1 LEIAKT
7 TGNGYNQYLLGIG
20 ILGLLLS
27 FGTILLVFGTGFEG
41 WAEWYSF
48 WYDTYLYPFTFYS
61 PIGILISGPII
72 MCTSLLL
79 AIASTFFLLRH
90 RNPIALISVGAFG
103 ASIYYNFQWTQYIYN
118 TPESTTFPDPATW
131 LSWWGM
137 LDLGFLVFAF
147 SYLIL
152 ASTLLVSSIF
162 VLRES
167 RFQLLSL
174 FSVGLSG
181 VAFYLQFTDEVPTW
195 QPSSVV
201 RSGSLIHLGLVP
213 LLLSS
218 VVLVFAFLVVQ
229 TSTFSTPSKQTP

>member
-1 LEIAKT
+1 LGTADNISK
-7 TGNGYNQYLLGIG
+7 GYFKYLIGIG
-20 ILGLLLS
+20 IFGLLLP
-27 FGTILLVFGTGFEG
+27 FCTIPLLFGTGFEG
-41 WAEWYSF
+41 WTEWYSF

-61 PIGILISGPII
+61 PIGILISGPVI
-72 MCTSLLL
+72 MCTSLIL
-79 AIASTFFLLRH
+79 AIASTFFLLKH
-90 RNPIALISVGAFG
+90 RNPIALISVGAFC
-103 ASIYYNFQWTQYIYN
+103 ASIYYNFQWTLYIYN

-152 ASTLLVSSIF
+152 ACTLLVSSIF
-162 VLRES
+162 VFRES

-174 FSVGLSG
+174 FSVGMSG
-181 VAFYLQFTDEVPTW
+181 AAFYLQFIDKVPTW

-218 VVLVFAFLVVQ
+218 VVLVFAFLMVR
-229 TSTFSTPSKQTP
+229 TSTFSTPS